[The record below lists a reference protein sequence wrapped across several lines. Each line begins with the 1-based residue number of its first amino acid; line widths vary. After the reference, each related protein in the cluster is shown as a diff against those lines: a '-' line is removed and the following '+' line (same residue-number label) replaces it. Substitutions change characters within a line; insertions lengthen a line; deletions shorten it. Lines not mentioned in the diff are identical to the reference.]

1 MRRSREEALSPD
13 ECGPQDVVDA
23 VDEPSDD
30 PAAKLGV
37 KLLYVDGT
45 EALDDDR
52 ADVQGEVPG
61 DPSTAVAREPDEVMT
76 EIVEEVFRRA
86 QRALRSLPKA
96 ERDDVYAVSLFVYDY
111 EDEPSTPTV
120 EVSVNWEAYVALR
133 TPEASDADEARW
145 NFAFWP
151 QLPIDV
157 IGGPTDPV
165 GKQIIDQSFSD
176 AGLAY
181 DPDDYS
187 DEAIQVGRR
196 MTEAFVAACVAA
208 VQRLHREGTVEAV
221 FGAAVPVLVH
231 ELEYYD
237 QIAEQN
243 RVANPGEL
251 VEPFIRCIREM

>member
-1 MRRSREEALSPD
+1 MMTKI
-13 ECGPQDVVDA
+13 VD
-23 VDEPSDD
+23 
-30 PAAKLGV
+30 
-37 KLLYVDGT
+37 
-45 EALDDDR
+45 
-52 ADVQGEVPG
+52 
-61 DPSTAVAREPDEVMT
+61 
-76 EIVEEVFRRA
+76 EVFRRVY
-86 QRALRSLPKA
+86 RALSSLPKA
-96 ERDDVYAVSLFVYDY
+96 ERDGVYAVSLFVYDY

-120 EVSVNWEAYVALR
+120 EVSVNTEAYVALR
-133 TPEASDADEARW
+133 TPETSDPAEARW

-151 QLPIDV
+151 HRPIDV

-176 AGLAY
+176 ASLAY

-187 DEAIQVGRR
+187 DEAIEIGRR

-208 VQRLHREGTVEAV
+208 VQRLHREGIVEAV

-251 VEPFIRCIREM
+251 VEPFIRWIYAM